1 MSRKRQHSS
10 EPMDGHSRSFPQSA
24 SGPAGDKR
32 RMAMPLLITLA
43 DGRKLEFESAT
54 TVKEVAIAAGMSS
67 IQRILGGYLN
77 GQWVHP
83 DHRIEADGDLDLI
96 TEASPEALGLL
107 RHGVAFL
114 LAEAVKRQHPG
125 SLSGALRLGDDGF
138 YMDFDTGHP
147 LLAIELERIEAGMRY
162 ALARAP
168 PAASRLVSRTEA
180 MAMLSARGERY
191 QCMLAERLKADQTVW
206 LHVRGEAI
214 LMSGQPLPELAP
226 EHCAFKLLQV
236 SGAYWDGDSRQ
247 PMLTRIHGTVWFHP
261 QDLQCCLD
269 QLQEIEK
276 RDHRKLGKQLD
287 LFHFEEQAPGMV
299 YWHPAG
305 WSLWQVIEQYVRDD
319 FRKSGYQEVLGPQLM
334 DVQLWKRSGHW
345 QHYQQHMFLTESE
358 KRHYAVKPMSCPGHV
373 EIYKAGHH
381 SYRDLPVRY
390 AEFGL
395 CHRNEPSGAL
405 HGLLRV
411 RGFTQDDGHVFCTAD
426 QIEAEVA
433 AFHRQA
439 MQVYRD
445 FGFEAVS
452 LKLALRPP
460 RRMGDDASWDCA
472 EGALRSALARA
483 DIAWDE
489 MPGEGAFYGPKLEY
503 HLSDSMG
510 RNWQLGT
517 LQVDFLMP
525 ERLDATYVDAHGQRR
540 HPVMLHRAI
549 LGSME
554 RFVGILIEHCAGRLP
569 VWLAPVQVVV
579 LNVGIQQAD
588 YAVKVATGLQERGIR
603 CHTDIRHE
611 TLALKIREHSLRKV
625 PYLLIAGDREAR
637 SASVTLRARPGEP
650 SRTMPWQAFAQLLEH
665 KPFRFNG
672 HPR

>member
-1 MSRKRQHSS
+1 M
-10 EPMDGHSRSFPQSA
+10 PMLSIR
-24 SGPAGDKR
+24 
-32 RMAMPLLITLA
+32 I
-43 DGRKLEFESAT
+43 DGREHRFEQGIS
-54 TVKEVAIAAGMSS
+54 VSEVACAIGAAAEG
-67 IQRILGGYLN
+67 QWLLGGYLD
-77 GQWVHP
+77 GQWVMP
-83 DHRIEADGDLDLI
+83 DHRIECNGRLHVV
-96 TEASPEALGLL
+96 TESSPEALDLL
-107 RHGVAFL
+107 RHGLAFL
-114 LAEAVKRQHPG
+114 LAAAVRHLHSG
-125 SLSGALRLGDDGF
+125 SAAGSIQMTETGF
-138 YMDFDTGHP
+138 AMDFDTGRP
-147 LLAIELERIEAGMRY
+147 LLAAELGPIQAHMQR
-162 ALARAP
+162 ALAQGQAVISHQVGRE
-168 PAASRLVSRTEA
+168 EA
-180 MAMLSARGERY
+180 LSMLSMPDERY
-191 QCMLAERLKADQTVW
+191 QRQLAERWLPAQTLW
-206 LHVRGEAI
+206 THA
-214 LMSGQPLPELAP
+214 LAEFVLISIRP
-226 EHCAFKLLQV
+226 MPALIESHCAFRLMQV
-236 SGAYWDGDSRQ
+236 SGAYWNGDSTQ
-247 PMLTRIHGTVWFHP
+247 PMLTRIHVAAWFHA
-261 QDLQCCLD
+261 DHLQRSLD

-319 FRKSGYQEVLGPQLM
+319 FRKSGYQEVRGPQLM

-345 QHYQQHMFLTESE
+345 RHYQQHMFLTESE
-358 KRHYAVKPMSCPGHV
+358 RRRYAVKPMSCPGHV

-390 AEFGL
+390 AEFGN

-445 FGFEAVS
+445 FGFDAIS

-460 RRMGDDASWDCA
+460 RRMGDDASWDRA

-489 MPGEGAFYGPKLEY
+489 LPGEGAFYGPKLEY

-525 ERLDATYVDAHGQRR
+525 ERLDATFVDAHGQRR

-554 RFVGILIEHCAGRLP
+554 RFIGILIEHCGGWFPL
-569 VWLAPVQVVV
+569 WLAPVQAVV
-579 LNVGIQQAD
+579 LSVGIQQAD

-603 CHTDIRHE
+603 CHADIRHE
-611 TLALKIREHSLRKV
+611 TLALKTREHSLRKV

-637 SASVTLRARPGEP
+637 SASVTLRARRGEP
-650 SRTMPWQAFAQLLEH
+650 SRTLPWQAFAQLVEH
-665 KPFRFNG
+665 KPFCFNG